1 VIAIASL
8 LLTNQLLFSPCLL
21 LNGFCSLAHHLK
33 SIQLAQVPVLNDLVD
48 IREQI
53 LLPAQT
59 ILLLLLTFNA
69 LFFEIVYRLLFVGAF
84 I

>member
-33 SIQLAQVPVLNDLVD
+33 PIQFAQVPILNDLID

-59 ILLLLLTFNA
+59 ILLLLLPFNA
-69 LFFEIVYRLLFVGAF
+69 LLFEIVY
-84 I
+84 